1 MKNKKSTILLIVI
14 FIITILVFV
23 VGATFAFFSAQLSS
37 GIDED
42 VTIRTHSSNTLTYN
56 IDKAISVTADGTNFT
71 QNDTDRYDEATG
83 TVTYKAGSEQ
93 STACYTLDLEVENND
108 FEYTV
113 DSNTPELVLNVTKNG
128 DPVITNK
135 DITTGTN
142 TVHVP
147 TTLNGSVYK
156 NEITAAA
163 KATEQDI
170 WVVRVTFK
178 NLPTDQS
185 DPSKT
190 NNAEKSFDGSIV
202 YKTVDCQTGEPIDDE
217 EESTAY
223 YWNDNFSSDGY
234 TFPNT
239 PATTYPTLA
248 QLQNNYAE
256 FSDRPFYIK
265 TTSTENLVCVYYNDR
280 EFCMGQNY
288 WVTGDSDGSQTKT
301 KLKNDIESA
310 LEVSVVHCD
319 QHSSSVSCSF
329 GPLGTLSCQQDS
341 SNYLVCT
348 DNLHN
353 QCSILDDG
361 ITFCIGG

>member
-217 EESTAY
+217 EDNPPY
-223 YWNDNFSSDGY
+223 YWNANFGGVY
-234 TFPNT
+234 TFPDGPNT
-239 PATTYPTLA
+239 KYSTLA
-248 QLQNNYAE
+248 ELQSNYAD
-256 FSDRPFYIK
+256 FSIRPIYVI
-265 TTSTENLVCVYYNDR
+265 TTSTEYQGCIYYNNH
-280 EFCMGQNY
+280 EFCY
-288 WVTGDSDGSQTKT
+288 TPDFWDTDGATT
-301 KLKNDIESA
+301 EIKLKNAMETALGVSA
-310 LEVSVVHCD
+310 DSC
-319 QHSSSVSCSF
+319 SSTSGGALCSF
-329 GPLGTLSCQQDS
+329 GSLSCSVSKNDVEYGGEGAKCKIATHGHAACYT
-341 SNYLVCT
+341 N
-348 DNLHN
+348 N
-353 QCSILDDG
+353 G
-361 ITFCIGG
+361 I